1 MNKFLDP
8 DPSEF
13 KKIEK
18 ERVIKELEKAIK
30 KAETEGRKS
39 DVEKLKKELKD
50 LTHESLWDKFEKI
63 VKDSIKH

>member
-8 DPSEF
+8 DPLE
-13 KKIEK
+13 IEK
-18 ERVIKELEKAIK
+18 LE
-30 KAETEGRKS
+30 
-39 DVEKLKKELKD
+39 KELKD